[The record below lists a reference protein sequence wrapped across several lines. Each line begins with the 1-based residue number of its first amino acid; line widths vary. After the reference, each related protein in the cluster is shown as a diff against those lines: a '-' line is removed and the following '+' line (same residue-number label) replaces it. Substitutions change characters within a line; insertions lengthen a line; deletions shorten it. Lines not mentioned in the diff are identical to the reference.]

1 MDAMAPALTEAATT
15 EVRRLKLA
23 PSVPDPALEA
33 PATAAAASD
42 RRLNSYSSNIPA
54 VRKRLGC
61 LCKKPVRLDGGIT
74 HIVQAPGSG
83 EFTDTEPGE
92 LLPLYQ
98 VSANSKHLIVKG
110 RVFGKLGQASLH
122 LGQKIM
128 KTFEQNSVGKQKNGV
143 AKQQQTIRKANS
155 DLSTRPLNG
164 KKTGNGDQSAL
175 KNVCNSGC
183 LDPISSTAL
192 DVHELQKLSS
202 THNNIITSKL
212 PILRDSDVPVLN
224 GKTRFEQKKY
234 NNGAIYNV
242 ADSRAALLA
251 ENSSTSSEHFACRP
265 DPLAFVNVSGADA
278 KIDPPNPNPGEC
290 PMASRVLSSVHKLAV
305 LEQRARRLSKHL
317 RLIQAEQTESHVRQQ
332 LGGLVESLATR
343 RSQDSFNRGQ
353 SQACLQNGVSVSSA
367 ACKRLDVTSSP
378 LCLRSQRLHSSPL
391 ERGRNLVFEQLP
403 REELERVSQSLD
415 ANLRHVE
422 RALDSDATES
432 SSGGETDVE
441 EERMPRLHVRRRR
454 TSIQTS
460 AGWRWAEERAMVAS
474 RWTWLTAQVSD
485 LEYRI
490 RQHNELYRQI
500 RTNKGAVMLGEPQ
513 APVDLMQRLGAAG
526 SLLKGPL
533 RKSTRAE
540 MSPCSPAVL
549 LSNIHKQS
557 SQLTQTL
564 GGLISPLSSISPGS
578 PAHSNPSM
586 PQLNGTVPGPEN
598 GGCAD
603 SSTEGSDVDESD
615 GCAAIM
621 QSPPLSPPDN
631 TCVAARTRPL
641 RDFRKRRTLR
651 VGNAYFLSRKAQR
664 PLTTPCGCEPPLACI
679 VCASKVVTHQPLDQD
694 TMTVPERVALLRA
707 SFHPVLSFPHEIPL
721 QERFGGLLKQPEW
734 QTRLVPK
741 AKANTLR
748 KFCTPN
754 KWGASG
760 GLLERK
766 LRQKLDTG
774 QLPSERFEWS
784 SLFLEKSMRQ
794 YLVRAD
800 LDHSLLEPSDT
811 EGGDSCSPNRKRRR
825 SGTVLVPSKKSRS
838 LRSCSFTVGDCPDGV
853 LGTPIRHTQT
863 PTLCETPTTALGTSS
878 QTSTPTPSTSA
889 QNAVRRRRGESSYD
903 INNIVIPLSMAAPA
917 RVEKIQYKE
926 ILTPGWQE
934 LEPVTNLQEVNVEE
948 GEVEDLSDEAF
959 AIRHAKCEQL
969 EKARWCVWSPAIQRR
984 TRSFHKSVSDG
995 RATPPPPSPDTSMS
1009 GGGGEQLS
1017 YTEPPIQQRTT
1028 DRSLRDSLCEST
1040 RSSTPDMNAEEI
1052 FVVVQP
1058 WERRTFPLRE
1068 EEEAALAGGDE
1079 WSSADGQD
1087 PSSPLDVVTPL
1098 NPDSPIPS
1106 RNNTDSSIWQQL
1118 TTGSLAQGIEKR
1130 VHSASDVECTQGK
1143 RNLRSTVSRL
1153 ANTSSSVQNSEMHAH
1168 HTTSSVPPDPPVD
1181 ASNDVQ
1187 RWSSCDYAHAE
1198 TPPGEKCNSN
1208 GSSQGLG
1215 RTRAGT
1221 MTRYSAMLRTARRT
1235 NSL

>member
-500 RTNKGAVMLGEPQ
+500 RTNKARIRGAVMLGEPQ

-549 LSNIHKQS
+549 LSNIHKQNITCPC
-557 SQLTQTL
+557 L
-564 GGLISPLSSISPGS
+564 PR
-578 PAHSNPSM
+578 
-586 PQLNGTVPGPEN
+586 PEN

-603 SSTEGSDVDESD
+603 SSTEDSDVDESD

-774 QLPSERFEWS
+774 QLPSE
-784 SLFLEKSMRQ
+784 L
-794 YLVRAD
+794 
-800 LDHSLLEPSDT
+800 
-811 EGGDSCSPNRKRRR
+811 
-825 SGTVLVPSKKSRS
+825 PSKKSRS

-889 QNAVRRRRGESSYD
+889 QVMTQTNAVRRRRGESSYD

-984 TRSFHKSVSDG
+984 TRSVSSFHKSVSDG

-1130 VHSASDVECTQGK
+1130 VHLASDVECTQGK

>member
-1 MDAMAPALTEAATT
+1 
-15 EVRRLKLA
+15 
-23 PSVPDPALEA
+23 
-33 PATAAAASD
+33 
-42 RRLNSYSSNIPA
+42 
-54 VRKRLGC
+54 
-61 LCKKPVRLDGGIT
+61 
-74 HIVQAPGSG
+74 
-83 EFTDTEPGE
+83 
-92 LLPLYQ
+92 
-98 VSANSKHLIVKG
+98 
-110 RVFGKLGQASLH
+110 
-122 LGQKIM
+122 
-128 KTFEQNSVGKQKNGV
+128 
-143 AKQQQTIRKANS
+143 
-155 DLSTRPLNG
+155 
-164 KKTGNGDQSAL
+164 
-175 KNVCNSGC
+175 
-183 LDPISSTAL
+183 
-192 DVHELQKLSS
+192 
-202 THNNIITSKL
+202 
-212 PILRDSDVPVLN
+212 
-224 GKTRFEQKKY
+224 
-234 NNGAIYNV
+234 
-242 ADSRAALLA
+242 
-251 ENSSTSSEHFACRP
+251 
-265 DPLAFVNVSGADA
+265 
-278 KIDPPNPNPGEC
+278 
-290 PMASRVLSSVHKLAV
+290 SRVLSSVHKLAV

-391 ERGRNLVFEQLP
+391 E

-513 APVDLMQRLGAAG
+513 APVDLMQRLGASG

-533 RKSTRAE
+533 GVRKSTRAE

-549 LSNIHKQS
+549 LSNIHKQMNTDENITCPC
-557 SQLTQTL
+557 L
-564 GGLISPLSSISPGS
+564 PR
-578 PAHSNPSM
+578 
-586 PQLNGTVPGPEN
+586 PEN

-603 SSTEGSDVDESD
+603 SSTEGSDVDESE

-734 QTRLVPK
+734 QARLVPK

-748 KFCTPN
+748 KFCMPN

-774 QLPSERFEWS
+774 QLPSEQLTHHNKVPQDLFSRVVYQDVWLLPLIITVWHAGRNVITQRKFTHEGYHSTLPLSGYFPEWMKIS
-784 SLFLEKSMRQ
+784 ICHHTPYEPAMQQFI
-794 YLVRAD
+794 
-800 LDHSLLEPSDT
+800 SLLHINLT
-811 EGGDSCSPNRKRRR
+811 RFH
-825 SGTVLVPSKKSRS
+825 PSKHTK
-838 LRSCSFTVGDCPDGV
+838 
-853 LGTPIRHTQT
+853 TPI
-863 PTLCETPTTALGTSS
+863 LCETPTTTLGTSS

-934 LEPVTNLQEVNVEE
+934 LEPVTNLQEVNMEE

-1009 GGGGEQLS
+1009 GGGGEHLS

-1068 EEEAALAGGDE
+1068 EEEA
-1079 WSSADGQD
+1079 
-1087 PSSPLDVVTPL
+1087 
-1098 NPDSPIPS
+1098 
-1106 RNNTDSSIWQQL
+1106 
-1118 TTGSLAQGIEKR
+1118 
-1130 VHSASDVECTQGK
+1130 
-1143 RNLRSTVSRL
+1143 
-1153 ANTSSSVQNSEMHAH
+1153 
-1168 HTTSSVPPDPPVD
+1168 
-1181 ASNDVQ
+1181 
-1187 RWSSCDYAHAE
+1187 
-1198 TPPGEKCNSN
+1198 
-1208 GSSQGLG
+1208 
-1215 RTRAGT
+1215 
-1221 MTRYSAMLRTARRT
+1221 
-1235 NSL
+1235 

>member
-500 RTNKGAVMLGEPQ
+500 RTNKARIRGAVMLGEPQ

-549 LSNIHKQS
+549 LSNIHKQNITCPC
-557 SQLTQTL
+557 L
-564 GGLISPLSSISPGS
+564 PR
-578 PAHSNPSM
+578 
-586 PQLNGTVPGPEN
+586 PEN

-774 QLPSERFEWS
+774 QLPSE
-784 SLFLEKSMRQ
+784 L
-794 YLVRAD
+794 
-800 LDHSLLEPSDT
+800 
-811 EGGDSCSPNRKRRR
+811 
-825 SGTVLVPSKKSRS
+825 PSKKSRS

-889 QNAVRRRRGESSYD
+889 QVMTQTNAVRRRRGESSYD

-984 TRSFHKSVSDG
+984 TRSVSSFHKSVSDG

-1130 VHSASDVECTQGK
+1130 VHS
-1143 RNLRSTVSRL
+1143 
-1153 ANTSSSVQNSEMHAH
+1153 
-1168 HTTSSVPPDPPVD
+1168 
-1181 ASNDVQ
+1181 
-1187 RWSSCDYAHAE
+1187 
-1198 TPPGEKCNSN
+1198 
-1208 GSSQGLG
+1208 
-1215 RTRAGT
+1215 
-1221 MTRYSAMLRTARRT
+1221 
-1235 NSL
+1235 